1 MTRQVDLRDL
11 GAAAYSQCYYVGN
24 GVQFNS
30 CVHGR
35 QADEAALL
43 LLTDTSAR
51 LILIDSFA
59 ASDETPGVEQRRAR
73 YAWEYLVYEK
83 GVDPGRVA
91 IRWGRMS
98 RLIRGKLGGSLR
110 FLVVRTGD
118 RLPDFLEEP
127 PPQNPTPAL
136 APN

>member
-1 MTRQVDLRDL
+1 MSALLPWTGASGMTRQVDLREL
-11 GAAAYSQCYYVGN
+11 GAAAYSQCYYLRN

-59 ASDETPGVEQRRAR
+59 ASDEAPGVEQRRAR
-73 YAWEYLVYEK
+73 HAWEYLVNEK
-83 GVDPGRVA
+83 GVEPGRVA

-98 RLIRGKLGGSLR
+98 RTIRGELG
-110 FLVVRTGD
+110 
-118 RLPDFLEEP
+118 
-127 PPQNPTPAL
+127 
-136 APN
+136 